1 MLVDY
6 ERLVLELK
14 ALIASKPH
22 HGQRELLAEIAR
34 LEVANTVGLQDTVGG
49 NPDVAASADGNSGLT
64 IHRHVPGS
72 GADERRRITNAEPVS
87 G

>member
-14 ALIASKPH
+14 AVIAAKPH
-22 HGQRELLAEIAR
+22 HGQRELLAELGR
-34 LEVANTVGLQDTVGG
+34 LEVANTIGLQQTDGD
-49 NPDVAASADGNSGLT
+49 NPIAAASSNGTPILN

-72 GADERRRITNAEPVS
+72 GADDRRSITNAEPVR